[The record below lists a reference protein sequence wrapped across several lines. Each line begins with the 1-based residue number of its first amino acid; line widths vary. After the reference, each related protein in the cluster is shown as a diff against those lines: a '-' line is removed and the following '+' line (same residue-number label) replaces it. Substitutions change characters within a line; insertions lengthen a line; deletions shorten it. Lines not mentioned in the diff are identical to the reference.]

1 MFVVENDIAAYT
13 MKAVEDPRTLNKIL
27 YVRPPA
33 NVVSHNELISM
44 WEKKTGRTLQKE
56 HVPEED
62 ILKWIKGTGYHRWRI
77 SYAHLLISSTPAAS
91 HTHIVLE
98 PC

>member
-1 MFVVENDIAAYT
+1 MFVVENYIAAYT
-13 MKAVEDPRTLNKIL
+13 VRAVEDPRTLNKIL

-62 ILKWIKGTGYHRWRI
+62 ILKWIKGTGYHRWCV
-77 SYAHLLISSTPAAS
+77 SYAHLIRISFWSLD
-91 HTHIVLE
+91 V
-98 PC
+98 